1 MNYPS
6 YADFVATRPVYRL
19 FGRVYKAGNNTWQN
33 GNAATNEPNFELS
46 DGDFALNQN
55 TISVESGG
63 SAPFGN
69 AVCRTA
75 TLTLVEATKYES
87 ADFVGACIYVY
98 AKAYTG
104 NTSGSTFIPFGAD
117 FFVTEVVHESG
128 VIKITAQDAMCK
140 ADKPFEWTF
149 TGAGQVTLLD
159 LYNEVIN
166 QIWGVSSFSGE
177 NFTHSWFPP
186 DVQLKG
192 YTCRQVL
199 GFIAQ
204 IACGNAMVSG
214 LGVEQQADGVCFP
227 KIEIRTLSNAE
238 PYNTLNQ
245 WISLENYS
253 EDIQITGIR
262 ALINFDHNG
271 NEIKPPDVALSNP
284 FSDDYAITVSN
295 PLLERAEITMINYMG
310 SKLNGLTFHKFKGK
324 HIGYPLAEY
333 GDYALVTHR
342 GGTFNTF
349 LTNITWNIS
358 GATEFECNIDTA
370 AENAADYD
378 NSNGTIEKIED
389 EEPTTQVFDK
399 PTTFNSTAAF
409 NGAASFAD
417 AVTFDGSVKLS
428 NGAELHGEVEV
439 YGDTPHIDFHH
450 PDASTEEEL
459 DHTVR
464 LIENTK
470 GRLNILSPNGFC
482 VNGKRMDNQAVTLT
496 ANTSRISNVSY
507 TAKYNEL
514 LGAVFVRI
522 YGKISAALNAG
533 YDYDLF
539 AINSRPPDSNAA
551 LSVKCGKNA
560 MALAKT
566 SSSGSAIQI
575 RPLESGINGYDVYIT
590 GFWFV

>member
-33 GNAATNEPNFELS
+33 GNATTNEPDFELS

-98 AKAYTG
+98 VKAYAD
-104 NTSGSTFIPFGAD
+104 NTSGSTFIPFGTE

-128 VIKITAQDAMCK
+128 VIKVTAQDAMCK
-140 ADKPFEWTF
+140 ADKEYIQPYTDTRRLTIKQIF
-149 TGAGQVTLLD
+149 D
-159 LYNEVIN
+159 DVIA
-166 QIWGVSSFSGE
+166 QIYGVSAITAGLDTFLNSGQYVRAK
-177 NFTHSWFPP
+177 PR
-186 DVQLKG
+186 G
-192 YTCRQVL
+192 YTCRQML
-199 GFIAQ
+199 SFIAQ
-204 IACGNAMVSG
+204 IACGNVVVTG
-214 LGVEQQADGVCFP
+214 EQITGDGKVFP
-227 KIEIRTLSNAE
+227 KFAVRTPSTAQ
-238 PYNTLNQ
+238 PYNTLDK
-245 WISLENYS
+245 WISLEDYS
-253 EDIQITGIR
+253 EEVSITGLR
-262 ALINFDHNG
+262 NVARFDFKG
-271 NEIKPPDVALSNP
+271 NEINPPKEYKSSGYTDTYPVTLE
-284 FSDDYAITVSN
+284 N
-295 PLLERAEITMINYMG
+295 PLLAGSEISLLAHMYETVY
-310 SKLNGLTFHKFKGK
+310 SWTFHKFKGK

-333 GDYALVTHR
+333 GDYAVVTHR

-389 EEPTTQVFDK
+389 EEPSTQVFDK

-417 AVTFDGSVKLS
+417 AATFDGPVKLN
-428 NGAELHGEVEV
+428 NGAELHGEIEV
-439 YGDTPHIDFHH
+439 YGAQPHIDFHYGNS
-450 PDASTEEEL
+450 AS
-459 DHTVR
+459 DY
-464 LIENTK
+464 
-470 GRLNILSPNGFC
+470 
-482 VNGKRMDNQAVTLT
+482 
-496 ANTSRISNVSY
+496 TSRIIETENGKINIAAPNGVSANGTPLAAESITLKANTGRITNVSY
-507 TAKYNEL
+507 TAKYLPL
-514 LGAVFVRI
+514 LGAVFVRV

-539 AINSRPPDSNAA
+539 TINSRPPDSNAA